1 MNVKCRPVE
10 ALKMTSQLKA
20 KKNNFFKTKLMLETG
35 KINRE
40 GNLAKTDAK
49 AMNFAE
55 ILMGTKRHK
64 IELATSVTSF
74 RANRKAISHLHCK
87 QQQFF

>member
-1 MNVKCRPVE
+1 MTNVKCRSLE

-35 KINRE
+35 KVSREANRT
-40 GNLAKTDAK
+40 KTDAK

-55 ILMGTKRHK
+55 ILMGT
-64 IELATSVTSF
+64 
-74 RANRKAISHLHCK
+74 NRIKSK
-87 QQQFF
+87 QKLS

>member
-35 KINRE
+35 KASHE
-40 GNLAKTDAK
+40 ANLAETDAK

-55 ILMGTKRHK
+55 ILMGTKRIK
-64 IELATSVTSF
+64 LS
-74 RANRKAISHLHCK
+74 
-87 QQQFF
+87 